1 MISRTKAE
9 KSEYEAIV
17 AIVAAVN
24 SYFLAGRTEMIP
36 GTDHIASKV
45 IVDEKSAKKW
55 WKVPAFV
62 ERYVEQIYKGLASY
76 CPIGLLYETS
86 EEVLINPPY
95 PPILGDF

>member
-1 MISRTKAE
+1 MISRIKAE
-9 KSEYEAIV
+9 KNEYKP
-17 AIVAAVN
+17 IVAAVN
-24 SYFLAGRTEMIP
+24 GYFLAGRTEMIP
-36 GTDHIASKV
+36 GTDRIASKV

>member
-1 MISRTKAE
+1 LISRIKAE
-9 KSEYEAIV
+9 KNEYGV
-17 AIVAAVN
+17 IVAAIN
-24 SYFLAGRTEMIP
+24 GYCLAGPTEMTP
-36 GTDHIASKV
+36 GTDHKASKV
-45 IVDEKSAKKW
+45 IVDEKSVKKW